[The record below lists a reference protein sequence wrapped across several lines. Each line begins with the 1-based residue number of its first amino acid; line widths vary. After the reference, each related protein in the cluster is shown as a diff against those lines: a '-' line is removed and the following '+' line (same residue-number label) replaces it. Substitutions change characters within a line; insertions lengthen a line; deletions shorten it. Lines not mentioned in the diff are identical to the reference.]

1 MFFIDFHTHT
11 QFNKKS
17 YQKNMIFF
25 QNLTQLDFSLFQTE
39 TWHAEKALDTG
50 GGAVSRFFSVGL
62 HPYFL
67 TENNFE
73 KNVEILEYFLN
84 HTDYKQKIGFVGEA
98 GLDKL
103 RGPSLQFQAKAF
115 EKQIE
120 LAEKFQKPLVIHC
133 VKAFNELIEIKKK
146 TNPIVQMIVHGFNK
160 NQAILTQLMR
170 HDFWI
175 SIGFSRF
182 EQLQTGNEFGEMV
195 KKIPLERLFLESDDS
210 EKNIEILYQKI
221 ATLKGISIENLQQQ
235 ILENLHKIT
244 KNQFCTGGEAKKNI
258 L

>member
-17 YQKNMIFF
+17 YQKEMIFF
-25 QNLTQLDFSLFQTE
+25 QNLTQLDFPAFQNE
-39 TWHAEKALDTG
+39 TWREEKALDTG
-50 GGAVSRFFSVGL
+50 GGAVSCFFSVGL

-73 KNVEILEYFLN
+73 KDIEILEYFLN
-84 HTDYKQKIGFVGEA
+84 HEKYKQKIGFLGEA

-103 RGPSLQFQAKAF
+103 RGPSLQFQANAF

-120 LAEKFQKPLVIHC
+120 LAEKFQKPVVVHC

-146 TNPIVQMIVHGFNK
+146 TNPSVPLIVHGFNK
-160 NQAILTQLMR
+160 NQHILAQLMR
-170 HDFWI
+170 HDFWF
-175 SIGFSRF
+175 SVGFSRF
-182 EQLQTGNEFGEMV
+182 EQLQTGNDFGEMV
-195 KKIPLERLFLESDDS
+195 KKIPLERLFLESDDT
-210 EKNIEILYQKI
+210 EKDVEILYQKI
-221 ATLKGISIENLQQQ
+221 ATLKNISIENLQQQ
-235 ILENLHKIT
+235 MIENLHKIT
-244 KNQFCTGGEAKKNI
+244 KNQFYTGGGHKKNI